1 MPAISI
7 FSGPFKSSTLLPH
20 LHTNQPCLFRLFT
33 LLALLLTALPV
44 TLFSQTGDG
53 SKNVSG
59 SKISSLDSLSE
70 EDLAL
75 LEEYKDSFD
84 LELEDFKVLLK
95 DYRRHQVDTTV
106 SQMNR
111 SSHMEIGLDF
121 VSRLLSNGR
130 SSGLKGVAFYPS
142 ALYYHKLGF
151 YAALG
156 LGFMTDS
163 SIRHSAP
170 VPLLFVSPGFSR
182 LFFGKWQF
190 NVGYTRSFLFYGNT
204 LQRNTLNNTIA
215 LSNSFDFWHYID
227 LSAAV
232 RASWSSDKRT
242 SFLAERYSVN
252 INIALRHDF
261 HFFNIIGAKVF
272 TLTPRIDF
280 LFGHDNSTFFVQG
293 LFRPRI
299 AHQYYFG
306 FLNVEPS
313 LSADWRIRNL
323 DIYASFQLAIPF
335 NEFDSDSKQRILNPK
350 HYYPYA
356 EAGIK
361 YLFRIKKK
369 SPKTNS
375 RK

>member
-1 MPAISI
+1 M
-7 FSGPFKSSTLLPH
+7 LLPG
-20 LHTNQPCLFRLFT
+20 
-33 LLALLLTALPV
+33 LTQAQSRTERPDS
-44 TLFSQTGDG
+44 TTR
-53 SKNVSG
+53 
-59 SKISSLDSLSE
+59 KISALDTLSA

-84 LELEDFKVLLK
+84 LELEDFKMLLK
-95 DYRRHQVDTTV
+95 DYRKRQIDTSV
-106 SQMNR
+106 SQLNR
-111 SSHMEIGLDF
+111 ASHMEIGMDF

-151 YAALG
+151 YAVAG

-163 SIRHSAP
+163 SISHSAA
-170 VPLLFVSPGFSR
+170 VPLLFISPGFSR
-182 LFFGKWQF
+182 LFFNKWQL
-190 NVGYTRSFLFYGNT
+190 NVGYTRSILFYGT
-204 LQRNTLNNTIA
+204 SLQKNTLNNTIS
-215 LSNSFDFWHYID
+215 LYNSFDFWHYIE
-227 LSAAV
+227 LCAGV
-232 RASWSSDKRT
+232 QGSWSSDKRT
-242 SFLAERYSVN
+242 RLLAERYSVS
-252 INIALRHDF
+252 IMLALKHDF
-261 HFFNIIGAKVF
+261 HFFNFIGSKVF
-272 TLTPRIDF
+272 TLTPRINF
-280 LFGHDNSTFFVQG
+280 LFGHDNSTFLVQG

-335 NEFDSDSKQRILNPK
+335 NEFDSDNKQRVLNPK

-356 EAGIK
+356 EAGVK

-369 SPKTNS
+369 VKRTTNALQ
-375 RK
+375 